1 MNNEQNK
8 EKFIDELNEQIWRKS
23 VNIEFDTTKI
33 PDVQKLQSDK
43 FKELDD
49 LKAELTGIDS
59 KDTTKVTRSK
69 RKDLES
75 KISKAQEFIVSCD
88 ETISMINE
96 SIRKDKEKIK
106 GLKQRV
112 EFAKTYVYDESHH
125 AEHKD

>member
-1 MNNEQNK
+1 M
-8 EKFIDELNEQIWRKS
+8 
-23 VNIEFDTTKI
+23 
-33 PDVQKLQSDK
+33 
-43 FKELDD
+43 DD
-49 LKAELTGIDS
+49 LKAELAGIDS
-59 KDTTKVTRSK
+59 KDTTKATRSR
-69 RKDLES
+69 RKDVES

-88 ETISMINE
+88 ETISLINE

>member
-1 MNNEQNK
+1 MNNELFK

-23 VNIEFDTTKI
+23 VNIEFDKTKI

-49 LKAELTGIDS
+49 LKVELAGIDP
-59 KDTTKVTRSK
+59 KDTTKATRSK

-88 ETISMINE
+88 DTISLINE
-96 SIRKDKEKIK
+96 SVRKDEEKIK
-106 GLKQRV
+106 GLEQRV
-112 EFAKTYVYDESHH
+112 EFAKKFVYEDSNH
-125 AEHKD
+125 ATSN